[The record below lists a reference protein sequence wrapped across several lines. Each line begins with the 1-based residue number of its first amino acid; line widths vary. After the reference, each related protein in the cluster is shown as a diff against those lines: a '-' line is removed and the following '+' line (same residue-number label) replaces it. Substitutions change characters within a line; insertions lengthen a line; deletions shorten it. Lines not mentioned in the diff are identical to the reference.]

1 MQGLH
6 PPSRTSEEPEC
17 DAPAKAVCVLGHQ
30 HAILGGW
37 LPRTQAPVL
46 GPESLILGLPPSGP
60 EGSCQHAIP
69 SLAPRPS
76 RGHRALLT

>member
-6 PPSRTSEEPEC
+6 PPSRPCEEPGR

-37 LPRTQAPVL
+37 PPRTQAPIL
-46 GPESLILGLPPSGP
+46 GPESLIIV
-60 EGSCQHAIP
+60 A
-69 SLAPRPS
+69 A
-76 RGHRALLT
+76 ALWP